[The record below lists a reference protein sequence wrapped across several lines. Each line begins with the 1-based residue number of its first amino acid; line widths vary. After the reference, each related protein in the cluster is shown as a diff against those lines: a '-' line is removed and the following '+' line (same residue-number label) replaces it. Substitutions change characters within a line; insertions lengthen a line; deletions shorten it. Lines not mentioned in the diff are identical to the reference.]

1 MTYQEAVNKLTNWQR
16 NQWARDGYP
25 GSGIREE
32 TDKVLPYLSLTKDT
46 RAKAQREEERKG

>member
-1 MTYQEAVNKLTNWQR
+1 MTFREAVEKLTNWQR

-25 GSGIREE
+25 GLHKEDIDRI
-32 TDKVLPYLSLTKDT
+32 LPYTT

>member
-1 MTYQEAVNKLTNWQR
+1 MNFKKIVQTLTNWQR

-25 GSGIREE
+25 GLRKELV
-32 TDKVLPYLSLTKDT
+32 DKVMPYTT